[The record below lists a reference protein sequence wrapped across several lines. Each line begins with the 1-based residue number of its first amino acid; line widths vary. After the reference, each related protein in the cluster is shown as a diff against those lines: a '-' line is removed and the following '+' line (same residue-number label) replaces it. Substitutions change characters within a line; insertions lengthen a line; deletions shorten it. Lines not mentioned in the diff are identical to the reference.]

1 MNAHEFL
8 RALHHRL
15 APRTYLEIGVA
26 QGSSLALSRCRSI
39 GVDPA
44 FQVDVQLTAPTSLIR
59 ETSEAYFA
67 ALERKGL
74 TPFGRLP
81 IDFAYIDGMHHL
93 ENVVADFIAIER
105 YSAPSSVIG
114 VDDVLPPSV
123 EEAARDRLTQS
134 WTGDVFWM
142 APVLAA
148 YRPDLDALTVATEP
162 AGTLL
167 VTGLDPSSG
176 VLAERLEDIV
186 HEYVRADPQ
195 PVPEELLQRTDA
207 LPPEEVLALELWD
220 EVRAAREELVNAP
233 TFPRSGLSLDRGS

>member
-8 RALHHRL
+8 RALHSRL

-26 QGSSLALSRCRSI
+26 QGGSLALSRCPSI

-44 FQVDVQLTAPTSLIR
+44 FQVNQQLSAPTSLIR

-67 ALERKGL
+67 ALERAGR

-81 IDFAYIDGMHHL
+81 IDLAYIDGMHHL

-105 YSAPSSVIG
+105 YSAPSSVIS

-142 APVLAA
+142 PAVLAA
-148 YRPDLDALTVATEP
+148 YRPDLNALTVATEP

-167 VTGLDPSSG
+167 VTSLDPSSD
-176 VLAERLEDIV
+176 VLAERLEDIL

-195 PVPEELLQRTDA
+195 PVPGEVLQRTDA

-220 EVRAAREELVNAP
+220 EVRAAREEFVNPP
-233 TFPRSGLSLDRGS
+233 TSPR